1 MRYTDLLQ
9 YKDTDLRDYQQQHKE
24 EVYEAWD
31 AGHRSVM
38 LQMPT
43 GTGKTRVFVSI
54 IKDLQKHFDGKYRVL
69 VLAHREEILSQIS
82 DTLFSEYQVSCGKIN
97 SKNRSVH
104 HNKVLV
110 ASVQTMVNRLAQYKD
125 GFDLIVVDEAHHTKA
140 ESYKDIIRA
149 YPTAIILG
157 VTATPYRLSG
167 EGFEDEYDKLIL
179 SSTIEA
185 YINRGVLSEIEY
197 LPTDIVIKN
206 SDSIEIGADG
216 DYVKKV
222 LFKHMDNPM
231 IYSAITDAYKKFAND
246 KKGIVY
252 TINQGHNTKLK
263 KWFEDIGVP
272 TEAID
277 SETPANKRKDI
288 IDSFKRGEIKVLC
301 NVDIFGE
308 GFDCPDVDF
317 ILLARPTKSLSLY
330 LQQVGRGLRKAD
342 NKERVQII
350 DCVGSYTRFGLPTK
364 ERDWQK
370 HFDGEG
376 KEIDYS
382 PTTNEKQRIGKIREE
397 YGLSV
402 EIKEIQQNEDLRHL
416 KDLFSI
422 CNAKCSHKKEFR
434 IYGEIDWGYSK
445 STVRE
450 WINCINKIDEFIIKN
465 INGSFTSIFN
475 TIDDEL
481 LRRWES
487 ALQKSVLFI
496 RFNNTHRNRLLK
508 PLAEYINF
516 AYNIEQEQEQK
527 QKRLTIAQIQQENES
542 LLNDILAKRSDEIT
556 KEDIEV
562 TLATMQK
569 LKLSTIF
576 DQKIIESMK
585 AMLLSRYKK
594 M

>member
-9 YKDTDLRDYQQQHKE
+9 DKDTDLRDYQQQHKE

-82 DTLFSEYQVSCGKIN
+82 NTLFSEYQVSCGKID
-97 SKNRSVH
+97 SKNRPH
-104 HNKVLV
+104 HNKVFV
-110 ASVQTMVNRLAQYKD
+110 ASVQTMKNRLSQYKD
-125 GFDLIVVDEAHHTKA
+125 GFDLIVVDEAHHTPA
-140 ESYKDIIRA
+140 ESYKMIINA
-149 YPTAIILG
+149 FPTAKILG
-157 VTATPYRLSG
+157 VTATPYRLIG
-167 EGFEDEYDKLIL
+167 KGFEEEYDKLIL

-206 SDSIEIGADG
+206 CDSIRIGADG
-216 DYVKKV
+216 DYMKEV
-222 LFKHMDNPM
+222 LFTHMDNPM
-231 IYSAITDAYKKFAND
+231 IYSAITDAYKKFANN

-252 TINQGHNTKLK
+252 TINKGHNTKLK

-542 LLNDILAKRSDEIT
+542 LLNDILAKRSNEIT